1 MDLKIYTDKQTVA
14 EEFSK
19 FFSQQ
24 VKDSNEFHVSL
35 SGGSTPKIV
44 FDFLAEN
51 YADDIDWSSVYL
63 YWGDERCVS
72 PDDEDS
78 NYKMTKAHLLSKIE
92 MPAENIFR
100 IKGENDPETEA
111 KRYSEVL
118 KKQLPIVDG
127 LPQFDLV
134 ILGMGDDGHT
144 ASIFPYEIVLW
155 DAEAYCAVATHPE
168 SGQKRV
174 GLTGGIINNAKTV
187 AFLVTGADKA
197 EKVEEII
204 GQRSG
209 YKKYPASKVSPKSGE
224 LLWFLDRK
232 AAAGLE

>member
-1 MDLKIYTDKQTVA
+1 
-14 EEFSK
+14 
-19 FFSQQ
+19 
-24 VKDSNEFHVSL
+24 
-35 SGGSTPKIV
+35 
-44 FDFLAEN
+44 
-51 YADDIDWSSVYL
+51 
-63 YWGDERCVS
+63 
-72 PDDEDS
+72 
-78 NYKMTKAHLLSKIE
+78 MTKAHLLSKIE